1 MAGTAPGARSSR
13 ATPGK
18 PWQNG
23 AAESLVATL
32 RRELLDIEHF
42 PTLEVAQI
50 LAARWLRIYN
60 EERPHCRA
68 KGRPPVTAYKH
79 AQVLTA

>member
-1 MAGTAPGARSSR
+1 
-13 ATPGK
+13 
-18 PWQNG
+18 
-23 AAESLVATL
+23 VATL